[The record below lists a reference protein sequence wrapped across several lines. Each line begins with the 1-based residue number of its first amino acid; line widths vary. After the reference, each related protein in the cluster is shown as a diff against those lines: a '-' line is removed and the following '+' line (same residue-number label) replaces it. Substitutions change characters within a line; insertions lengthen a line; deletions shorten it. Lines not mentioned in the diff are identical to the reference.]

1 MNQNKAGGDD
11 KNISSITNGVNQ
23 QGNNSGENQNK
34 VGGGDKNVSSV
45 DNGVNQQGNNKGN
58 SPDKSSGDRTSNT
71 YVNQSGN
78 LNSYTKDLGLIS
90 FVTPNPPKPIIAP
103 PTVEKVTAAK
113 RTFISV
119 VDSLQTVTKD
129 FLLVHHE
136 FDKVR
141 IYKED
146 HEAYKDLVERVRKLR
161 GVKII
166 IVSATDCLGT
176 DAYNEALSERR
187 SHKIK
192 IDLSKK
198 RGNEIISIPVGE
210 KQLVMEC
217 SDADKDKKKQVEN
230 RYSYVFIIK

>member
-1 MNQNKAGGDD
+1 VK
-11 KNISSITNGVNQ
+11 I
-23 QGNNSGENQNK
+23 
-34 VGGGDKNVSSV
+34 
-45 DNGVNQQGNNKGN
+45 
-58 SPDKSSGDRTSNT
+58 
-71 YVNQSGN
+71 
-78 LNSYTKDLGLIS
+78 
-90 FVTPNPPKPIIAP
+90 F
-103 PTVEKVTAAK
+103 
-113 RTFISV
+113 
-119 VDSLQTVTKD
+119 
-129 FLLVHHE
+129 
-136 FDKVR
+136 
-141 IYKED
+141 KED
-146 HEAYKDLVERVRKLR
+146 HEAYKDLVDRVRKLR

-176 DAYNEALSERR
+176 DEYNEALSARR

>member
-1 MNQNKAGGDD
+1 M
-11 KNISSITNGVNQ
+11 
-23 QGNNSGENQNK
+23 
-34 VGGGDKNVSSV
+34 
-45 DNGVNQQGNNKGN
+45 
-58 SPDKSSGDRTSNT
+58 
-71 YVNQSGN
+71 
-78 LNSYTKDLGLIS
+78 
-90 FVTPNPPKPIIAP
+90 
-103 PTVEKVTAAK
+103 
-113 RTFISV
+113 
-119 VDSLQTVTKD
+119 
-129 FLLVHHE
+129 
-136 FDKVR
+136 R
-141 IYKED
+141 IFKED

-198 RGNEIISIPVGE
+198 GRNEIISIPVGE

-230 RYSYVFIIK
+230 RYSYIFIIK